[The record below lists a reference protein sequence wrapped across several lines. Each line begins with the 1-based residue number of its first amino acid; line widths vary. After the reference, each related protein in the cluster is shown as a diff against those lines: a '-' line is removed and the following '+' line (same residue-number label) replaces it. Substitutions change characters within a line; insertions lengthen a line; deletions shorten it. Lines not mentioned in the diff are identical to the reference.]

1 MVSNGFNMLSQL
13 VGHQILSANTAENTK
28 QFVKVISQ
36 LVPGRVLF
44 EILVGINIDILAA
57 ILSS

>member
-1 MVSNGFNMLSQL
+1 MLSQP

-44 EILVGINIDILAA
+44 EILVGINIDILAT